1 MPLALCLMVTSNAS
15 ADPDAYQIFERAK
28 RVLQAQSYPDP
39 IVYRTTIRVCEG
51 EKDEV
56 EHFHGEAFSGGD
68 IRVEGI
74 SDEESAAP
82 HETSGLNFKLSLQIG
97 WNTGAGGQTETDTR
111 DAHRKEASPDYL
123 GVPLISPSYS
133 FGLTSG
139 REEASKPAP
148 LAAPGLPTIATV
160 TATARVYKVSL
171 LGTES
176 LGGLYTYHL
185 HLEPAS
191 HPERY
196 RVRELWV
203 DAYTYQIVQLE
214 TQGNFTD
221 ASTSEVPWLVV
232 FQNVN
237 GSLYIKSETAL
248 EPLVLHNDRT
258 FSTADISFDEIRAA
272 DGSLPVLPTLDRG
285 ADINLREPGGP

>member
-1 MPLALCLMVTSNAS
+1 MRPRG
-15 ADPDAYQIFERAK
+15 PDAYQIFERAK
-28 RVLQAQSYPDP
+28 RVLRTQSYPDP

-74 SDEESAAP
+74 NDEERAAP

-97 WNTGAGGQTETDTR
+97 WNTVGGGRTETDTR
-111 DAHRKEASPDYL
+111 DAHRKEASPDFM

-133 FGLTSG
+133 FGLASG
-139 REEASKPAP
+139 RRRGPQNR
-148 LAAPGLPTIATV
+148 LP
-160 TATARVYKVSL
+160 SL
-171 LGTES
+171 RPDS
-176 LGGLYTYHL
+176 LD
-185 HLEPAS
+185 
-191 HPERY
+191 RY
-196 RVRELWV
+196 RYGDCSRIKSLFARNGVVGRTVHISSTTSSRRAIPNASSVRELWV

-221 ASTSEVPWLVV
+221 ASAIGGPLARGLSKRRQGASTSKARRP
-232 FQNVN
+232 
-237 GSLYIKSETAL
+237 SSRSSCTTT
-248 EPLVLHNDRT
+248 EPSPRP
-258 FSTADISFDEIRAA
+258 DISFDEIRAA

-285 ADINLREPGGP
+285 ADINLRERSGP